1 MFENQNEDL
10 LCKITE
16 EMCSKEFS
24 TRLKFIS
31 LDKTIFEI
39 ELSSNTDGQ
48 LNDQICELVKVSV
61 ETATRT
67 IISAK

>member
-10 LCKITE
+10 VCKITE

-39 ELSSNTDGQ
+39 EL
-48 LNDQICELVKVSV
+48 LIYFL
-61 ETATRT
+61 
-67 IISAK
+67 

>member
-10 LCKITE
+10 VCKITE

-39 ELSSNTDGQ
+39 ELSSNTDRQ
-48 LNDQICELVKVSV
+48 LNDQICELVKVSL